1 MNASMNTNM
10 SAAAPRFMLVG
21 QIGAGKTTLF
31 NGLFHRDAP
40 ARKTQVMEFEGNA
53 GIDTPGEYFSHPRMY
68 HALITMSAD
77 VGRLMYVHPADVLEC
92 RLPPGLLSV
101 YGDTR
106 IDTVV
111 TKMDLPG
118 ADLAGVKKMLRNAGI
133 TGRVFPVSRGNVS
146 SLEAVRSYLLGAT
159 FSDAKTPCQENN

>member
-1 MNASMNTNM
+1 MNAL
-10 SAAAPRFMLVG
+10 APRFMLVG

-31 NGLFHRDAP
+31 NGLFHRDEP
-40 ARKTQVMEFEGNA
+40 ARKTQVMEFEGGA

-77 VGRLMYVHPADVLEC
+77 VDRLMYVHPADVLEC

-101 YGDTR
+101 YGHAR
-106 IDTVV
+106 IDAIV

-118 ADLAGVKKMLRNAGI
+118 ADLAGVERMLRTAGI
-133 TGRVFPVSRGNVS
+133 TGRVFPVSRGNAP
-146 SLEAVRSYLLGAT
+146 SLDAVRSYLLGAP
-159 FSDAKTPCQENN
+159 FNDAETPCQKNN